1 MSFGD
6 YIQGVADLTGMTPR
20 QIERKLHEINLISG
34 ELMRHCITS
43 ASGGNRGVCYQILD
57 FMRIVHNGFKALP
70 NAFLY
75 SSKIE
80 VMEASLKK
88 VEQGSL

>member
-1 MSFGD
+1 MWGGGSIF
-6 YIQGVADLTGMTPR
+6 YHNV
-20 QIERKLHEINLISG
+20 NLIIG
-34 ELMRHCITS
+34 ELMRYCTTS
-43 ASGGNRGVCYQILD
+43 ATSGNRAICYQILD

-75 SSKIE
+75 SAKIE

-88 VEQGSL
+88 VEQG